1 MAWGKILTQIVGM
14 ICPPGK
20 PHSGNF
26 FGRRF
31 FTPSPPPPVGGIW
44 GDKGGYGGITFLF
57 LHSCPCRGKPFS
69 EI

>member
-1 MAWGKILTQIVGM
+1 MAWGKILLKIVGM

-31 FTPSPPPPVGGIW
+31 FDPIPSPHPPWGLNKAECNKIGG
-44 GDKGGYGGITFLF
+44 FV
-57 LHSCPCRGKPFS
+57 
-69 EI
+69 